1 MISNFKSRGRGFT
14 VLEALCMMVAVV
26 LLGWLTLALVKN
38 HFKPS
43 AEAAKPGPKPVP
55 AAGSSSA
62 PAPDTTPAVPTSRAG
77 SDTPAPAPAPA
88 APNP

>member
-1 MISNFKSRGRGFT
+1 MISNFKSRSRGFT

-38 HFKPS
+38 HFKPP
-43 AEAAKPGPKPVP
+43 ADAAKPTTKKVVP
-55 AAGSSSA
+55 APGSPSTQD
-62 PAPDTTPAVPTSRAG
+62 DTPTGPTSRAG
-77 SDTPAPAPAPA
+77 SDAPAPA